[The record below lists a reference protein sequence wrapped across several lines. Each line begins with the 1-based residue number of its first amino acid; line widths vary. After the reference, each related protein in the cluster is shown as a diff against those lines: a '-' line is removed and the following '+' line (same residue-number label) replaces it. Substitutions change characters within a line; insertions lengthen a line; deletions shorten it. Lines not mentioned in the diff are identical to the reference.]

1 MEKKR
6 QYGIDQQSLFP
17 SAFAGDPRPMSGM
30 STFAFFFSIRRA
42 PDHRLTLY

>member
-30 STFAFFFSIRRA
+30 STFAFFFQH
-42 PDHRLTLY
+42 PMLFHLPL